1 MLQADLAR
9 ALRTP
14 LYLPNHHS
22 HRHDAARDAS
32 TPWPP
37 PDALPPP
44 LTSQSPPS
52 RQRSSSAPT
61 LFPTSPEV
69 LRKALSTLCL
79 SSSHRESSKRRPC
92 GNLRVTFADES
103 AATQDRTSHLGG
115 AGVAVGHLPP
125 PLSFHPSSSA
135 SSLSSSSSSS
145 SSSRSS
151 RSPELHR
158 HQLREQ
164 AGSFERIVEG
174 EVWSCSADATE
185 RSGVWWPSASP
196 HDSAL
201 RAHPSSSPR
210 VPLQKRVARRRSSD
224 SDASSCSW
232 SSPLAPEL
240 RASSPAPPPAPPPSP
255 SPAPAL
261 PAPSLP
267 GSLPPHECGALRR
280 GSESDTSCLSF
291 WPSSPHGPAV
301 PASSL
306 TGSAQSRESGSLPR
320 RGSESD
326 SSCFS
331 PSSTHGPVVP
341 ASPLTGSP
349 LSRESGTS
357 SLARRGSESES
368 DVDDCLCCPPHDL
381 ALPVSSVNGW
391 SLGETDLPLRASEG
405 DTYSED
411 EWRKQQEPF
420 NEEDASCVP
429 MEEKEKKL
437 VGLDLRI
444 RKPTRL
450 ENPENADRGWKD
462 QEQLRRLGP
471 ECNYATYPA
480 ARVYSPRS
488 AVRDVSVVP
497 RDPPSSSSA
506 SSSSFPSPSEP
517 GNGPAPSS
525 AIPPSCEVHGNAHPA
540 YATFPPMSAS
550 TYGWTKTLPRV
561 TSEIRANGLA
571 PSLSGGSSL
580 LSTASSCALDGSS
593 PSGSLSYPSTASP
606 EVSVYTSGSSGESW
620 TFVTQRES
628 RAEQLLSS
636 GSVTSAHVRPAS
648 APKAGSEHSGHS
660 GHSDGGQAPT
670 GRSAAPAG
678 LELGSG
684 GQGPLP
690 MLPSFSDFTLQRYL
704 SEANHAFHAY
714 PPAPPPPHPPPPPL
728 LPSPLPFPPSS
739 HPPPPPAH
747 NGCGP
752 FCRPVP
758 SPLPPL
764 PPLPLFA
771 LPPDLKGQAIMYAP
785 LGRFLFEMLT
795 GPSEDHEQRDG
806 GELGLSAFKAMIV
819 RFTSA
824 TNGWDSWRALT
835 ELVKL
840 QSRSLGAR
848 AAPFDFRPQSQQ
860 PQQSR
865 SAKASSTVYQN
876 SAGSLSSQQEDG
888 RGWLGASRGRCG
900 SSEDGDPPR
909 SARPRPGEQS
919 GQGSG
924 GGGGG
929 GGHCQQRLGPGRE
942 EHVVQN
948 PAASLD
954 AAHGEF
960 GDVHGALTTSPALVD
975 FAFRAD
981 PSPPFSQA
989 ERSRYAG
996 DLEHGMAGQVAPPSA
1011 HDSPAPRCAEGS
1023 AGSQNQS
1030 LQQASQQGQ
1039 ACQLQASQP
1048 TQQPSINGQQNQKT
1062 QQPSING
1069 QQNQKTQQPGS
1080 DGRQSQP
1087 TQQSAGGDTGGQ
1099 TQPGRLA
1106 GEPGYASFPTQTAG
1120 STASSRTGPGS
1131 QNQGSRPQD
1140 QGSKPQASGV
1150 APQGQDSRSQGSWSQ
1165 EPGSGLKGAGD
1176 FPYVPLKPGSSEE
1189 MAADFLLFC
1198 MAVQSA
1204 LTPPVTTT
1212 TSSGSTPSCSA
1223 MPAFG
1228 DCPAFPDFN
1237 PSWFR
1242 FLPGFPR

>member
-1 MLQADLAR
+1 M
-9 ALRTP
+9 
-14 LYLPNHHS
+14 
-22 HRHDAARDAS
+22 
-32 TPWPP
+32 
-37 PDALPPP
+37 
-44 LTSQSPPS
+44 
-52 RQRSSSAPT
+52 
-61 LFPTSPEV
+61 
-69 LRKALSTLCL
+69 
-79 SSSHRESSKRRPC
+79 
-92 GNLRVTFADES
+92 
-103 AATQDRTSHLGG
+103 
-115 AGVAVGHLPP
+115 
-125 PLSFHPSSSA
+125 
-135 SSLSSSSSSS
+135 
-145 SSSRSS
+145 
-151 RSPELHR
+151 
-158 HQLREQ
+158 
-164 AGSFERIVEG
+164 
-174 EVWSCSADATE
+174 
-185 RSGVWWPSASP
+185 
-196 HDSAL
+196 
-201 RAHPSSSPR
+201 
-210 VPLQKRVARRRSSD
+210 
-224 SDASSCSW
+224 
-232 SSPLAPEL
+232 
-240 RASSPAPPPAPPPSP
+240 
-255 SPAPAL
+255 
-261 PAPSLP
+261 
-267 GSLPPHECGALRR
+267 
-280 GSESDTSCLSF
+280 
-291 WPSSPHGPAV
+291 
-301 PASSL
+301 
-306 TGSAQSRESGSLPR
+306 
-320 RGSESD
+320 
-326 SSCFS
+326 
-331 PSSTHGPVVP
+331 P

-357 SLARRGSESES
+357 SLPRRASESES

-391 SLGETDLPLRASEG
+391 SSGETDLPLRASEG
-405 DTYSED
+405 VTYTEA
-411 EWRKQQEPF
+411 EWRKHQDPF
-420 NEEDASCVP
+420 SEENVSCVP

-444 RKPTRL
+444 RKPTRP
-450 ENPENADRGWKD
+450 ENQENADRGWKD

-497 RDPPSSSSA
+497 RDPPSSSSP

-550 TYGWTKTLPRV
+550 TYGWTKTLPKV
-561 TSEIRANGLA
+561 ASEIHANGSA
-571 PSLSGGSSL
+571 PSLSGGSSF
-580 LSTASSCALDGSS
+580 LSTASSFAALDASS
-593 PSGSLSYPSTASP
+593 PSGSLSYPSTTSP

-648 APKAGSEHSGHS
+648 APKTGSEHSGHS
-660 GHSDGGQAPT
+660 GHSNGGQAPT
-670 GRSAAPAG
+670 GRAAAPAG

-690 MLPSFSDFTLQRYL
+690 VLPSFSDFTLQRYL

-714 PPAPPPPHPPPPPL
+714 PPPPPPPHPPPPPL

-739 HPPPPPAH
+739 HPPPPPVH

-758 SPLPPL
+758 PPLPPL

-771 LPPDLKGQAIMYAP
+771 LPPDLKGQAILYAP

-795 GPSEDHEQRDG
+795 GPSEDLEQRDG
-806 GELGLSAFKAMIV
+806 GELGLSAFRAMIV

-824 TNGWDSWRALT
+824 TNGRDSWRALT

-860 PQQSR
+860 PQQSG

-900 SSEDGDPPR
+900 PSEDGDPPP
-909 SARPRPGEQS
+909 SARTRTGEQS
-919 GQGSG
+919 GEGSG

-948 PAASLD
+948 PAAAQD
-954 AAHGEF
+954 AAHGEL
-960 GDVHGALTTSPALVD
+960 GEVHGAPTSSPALVD

-1011 HDSPAPRCAEGS
+1011 HTSPALRCAEGS

-1062 QQPSING
+1062 QQAS
-1069 QQNQKTQQPGS
+1069 S

-1087 TQQSAGGDTGGQ
+1087 TQQFAGGDMGGQ

-1120 STASSRTGPGS
+1120 STAGSRTGPES
-1131 QNQGSRPQD
+1131 QD

-1204 LTPPVTTT
+1204 LAPPVTNT
-1212 TSSGSTPSCSA
+1212 TSSGSAPSCSA
-1223 MPAFG
+1223 VPAFG
-1228 DCPAFPDFN
+1228 DCPAVPDFN